1 MLLNNTCYALEHL
14 GVVAFAKAVELNR
27 QVETSGGKLLC
38 CTSVVCQCD
47 SCLTVNIHGY
57 SIFEVEASGL
67 PCFLDVIVDES
78 TLRSLAPCDDTWL
91 ELEGHLDGLVL
102 LQLHA
107 CGILDAPFSK
117 DFIIA
122 GAKRRGHHYLRR
134 N

>member
-67 PCFLDVIVDES
+67 PCLLDVVVDES
-78 TLRSLAPCDDTWL
+78 TLRSLVPCDDTWL
-91 ELEGHLDGLVL
+91 ELEGHLYGLCL

-107 CGILDAPFSK
+107 CGILEDSLTSVAIVVEAETNASVLCP
-117 DFIIA
+117 
-122 GAKRRGHHYLRR
+122 
-134 N
+134 